1 MSTFFAEYGTLLLK
15 GTLETLYMSLA
26 STFFAY
32 IIGLPLGILLYT
44 TDRGGIFE
52 NRAVNK
58 VLGAVVNIGR
68 SIPFI
73 ILLVAVSPLTRLIS
87 GKIIGPTAAIVPLV
101 IGAAPFVARLC
112 ETSFIELDPG
122 VIEAAKCMGCTGI
135 QIVYEVIISES
146 VPSIIRGISITV
158 ITLIGYSA
166 MAGAVGAGGLGDIA
180 IRFGLHRGEKD
191 IMWVT
196 VVLLIVLVFII
207 QGLFSFGA
215 NLIDKQK

>member
-1 MSTFFAEYGTLLLK
+1 MSTFFAEYGTLLLE

-26 STFFAY
+26 SAFFAY
-32 IIGLPLGILLYT
+32 LIGLPLGILLYT

-112 ETSFIELDPG
+112 ETSFNELDPG
-122 VIEAAKCMGCTGI
+122 VIEAAKCMGCTGL